1 MTSRWHSAKTAEPDM
16 GLLSYSH
23 SGVSVPIPE
32 GILPLFNQYR
42 SPGSL
47 YKSKM
52 THSLRLHGILCLAFF
67 GSVISSSAVAETLP
81 ASLDFGLH
89 LSRLDTSLHSGQQDI
104 NTTVKQLGIVS
115 FDIRQ
120 QPLRPGLAVGYASVS
135 DSNQA
140 VTAGMELVGFYIAPA
155 LRGVLVDGRWLTA
168 TLTAT
173 YLYQRVKDSNATQDV
188 TQEWQQQ
195 QLDLD
200 VKCHITRQMNLLLG
214 GRYGRID
221 VDERISGGVN
231 QNLTLQ
237 AGPTLGYR
245 AGLEFNLEG
254 EGQVGM
260 FLHRAIGDGIEIYF
274 QQQF

>member
-1 MTSRWHSAKTAEPDM
+1 
-16 GLLSYSH
+16 
-23 SGVSVPIPE
+23 
-32 GILPLFNQYR
+32 
-42 SPGSL
+42 
-47 YKSKM
+47 M

-104 NTTVKQLGIVS
+104 NTIVKQLGIVS

-120 QPLRPGLAVGYASVS
+120 LPLRPGLAVGYASVS

-200 VKCHITRQMNLLLG
+200 IKCHITRQLNLLLG
-214 GRYGRID
+214 GQYGRID
-221 VDERISGGVN
+221 VDEQISGGFN

-237 AGPTLGYR
+237 ASPTLGYR
-245 AGLEFNLEG
+245 AGLEFDVGG